1 MRGGELVVERY
12 YHGSTASEYHNVFS
26 VTKSVTSA
34 LVGIALGDHRLRSL
48 YQTVGELLGQQL
60 PATADPAM
68 AKVTV
73 EQLLA
78 MTAGIPADPQGGD
91 ALPEMF
97 TSHDWVRFVL
107 GQPLAG
113 RPGTR
118 FATAARVR
126 SCCRR
131 L

>member
-1 MRGGELVVERY
+1 
-12 YHGSTASEYHNVFS
+12 
-26 VTKSVTSA
+26 VTSA
-34 LVGIALGDHRLRSL
+34 LVGIALSDRRVRSL
-48 YQTVGELLGQQL
+48 HQTVGELLGPQL
-60 PATADPAM
+60 PTTADPGM

-73 EQLLA
+73 EQLLT

-118 FATAARVR
+118 FAPRQGAGSAGKAWHDRPR
-126 SCCRR
+126 LGWRPPLRR
-131 L
+131 